1 MSEMNG
7 TKRKTLSAEL
17 TLALLIVVIMIFLAF
32 AAPGFYSVQNIMQ
45 VMRVFSYTFIAGIGM
60 TMIFITGNTDISF
73 GAVVSVIAIVCAA
86 LSKVGVSITLFLP
99 IGILVGAALCWLN
112 SFIITKFRIPAMVVT
127 LATTQ
132 IYFGA
137 LLLVVDGSIYNLPQ
151 SWTWFS
157 EAKMFGVVPLCVVI
171 SLVLLVVFMVI
182 SHYSRFFKKLY
193 AIGNNAQA
201 ARNVGINVEKTLM
214 ITYLISGALLAFSA
228 LILGTNGNR
237 VTCTVGANLEMH
249 AIAAVIVGGSSSM
262 GGDGKIYGTA
272 LGSLLLALV
281 SPALV
286 FLGINTYWTNLFM
299 GVIIVAAIIASV
311 LRQIQFIKRKTESQ
325 AKEGK

>member
-1 MSEMNG
+1 MIGN
-7 TKRKTLSAEL
+7 KKKTLSAEL
-17 TLALLIVVIMIFLAF
+17 TLGLLIIAIMIFLAF
-32 AAPGFYSVQNIMQ
+32 AAPGFYSIQNIMQ

-86 LSKVGVSITLFLP
+86 LSSVGMSFAVFLP
-99 IGILVGAALCWLN
+99 VGIIVGAALCGLN
-112 SFIITKFRIPAMVVT
+112 CFIITKFKIPAMVVT

-157 EAKMFGVVPLCVVI
+157 EVKVFSVVPLYVVI
-171 SLVLLVVFMVI
+171 ALVLLAVFMVI
-182 SHYSRFFKKLY
+182 AHYSRFFKKLY

-214 ITYLISGALLAFSA
+214 ITYIISGALLAFSA

-237 VTCTVGANLEMH
+237 VTCTVGSNLEMH
-249 AIAAVIVGGSSSM
+249 AIAAVIVGGSTSM

-299 GVIIVAAIIASV
+299 GVIIVAAIIAGV
-311 LRQIQFIKRKTESQ
+311 LRQIQFTKKRKSMD
-325 AKEGK
+325 AKEGA

>member
-1 MSEMNG
+1 MKAN
-7 TKRKTLSAEL
+7 KRKVLSAEL
-17 TLALLIVVIMIFLAF
+17 TLALLIVAIMIFLAF

-86 LSKVGVSITLFLP
+86 LSSIGVSFVVFL
-99 IGILVGAALCWLN
+99 IVGILVGAALCGLN
-112 SFIITKFRIPAMVVT
+112 CFIITKFKIPAMVVT

-151 SWTWFS
+151 AWTWFS
-157 EAKMFGVVPLCVVI
+157 EVKVFGVVPLYVVI
-171 SLVLLVVFMVI
+171 ALVLLVIFMAI
-182 SHYSRFFKKLY
+182 ARYSRFFKKLY

-214 ITYLISGALLAFSA
+214 ITYIVSGALLAFSA

-237 VTCTVGANLEMH
+237 VTCTVGSNLEMH
-249 AIAAVIVGGSSSM
+249 AIAAVIVGGSTSM

-299 GVIIVAAIIASV
+299 GVIIVTAIIAGV
-311 LRQIQFIKRKTESQ
+311 LRQICFTKRTEES
-325 AKEGK
+325 KEVA

>member
-1 MSEMNG
+1 MKANN
-7 TKRKTLSAEL
+7 RKILSAEL
-17 TLALLIVVIMIFLAF
+17 TLALLIVAIMIFLAI
-32 AAPGFYSVQNIMQ
+32 AAPGFYSIQNIMQ

-86 LSKVGVSITLFLP
+86 LSSIGVSFAVFLLV
-99 IGILVGAALCWLN
+99 GILVGAILCGLN
-112 SFIITKFRIPAMVVT
+112 CFIITKFKIPAMVVT

-151 SWTWFS
+151 SWTWFAEVKLFS
-157 EAKMFGVVPLCVVI
+157 VVPLYVVI
-171 SLVLLVVFMVI
+171 ALVLLVTFMVVAR
-182 SHYSRFFKKLY
+182 YSRFFKKLY

-214 ITYLISGALLAFSA
+214 ITYIIAGALLAFSA

-249 AIAAVIVGGSSSM
+249 AIAAVIVGGSTSM

-299 GVIIVAAIIASV
+299 GVIIVTAIIAGV
-311 LRQIQFIKRKTESQ
+311 LRQIRFTKRKEES
-325 AKEGK
+325 KEGA